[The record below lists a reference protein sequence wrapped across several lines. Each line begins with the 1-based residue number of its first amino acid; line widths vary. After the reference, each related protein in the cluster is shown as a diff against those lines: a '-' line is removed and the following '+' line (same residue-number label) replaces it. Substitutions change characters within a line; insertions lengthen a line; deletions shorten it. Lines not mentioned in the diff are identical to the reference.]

1 METYL
6 NDIIIGFGEVGKGV
20 YDAMVEKPAVY
31 DLNMELPEKEQ
42 YDYLHICFPYS
53 DTFIEDVKKYQ
64 EMFKVKYTIIHS
76 TVPVGTSRKCNSSH
90 SPIVGIHP
98 ELGESIKTFTKFVG
112 GLEEDGVYEFADH
125 LRRMGLIVQVFDK
138 PETTELMK
146 IMCTTCYGINIEFTK
161 EVKKLCDKYNVPFEA
176 WTLWNNMYNNGY
188 ERMNHPEYHR
198 YNLVPIMRRIGQHC
212 ILPNC
217 DLLES
222 DFTKFLM
229 DRNKQ

>member
-1 METYL
+1 MVVSYL
-6 NDIIIGFGEVGKGV
+6 NDLIIGFGEVGKGV
-20 YDAMVEKPAVY
+20 YDSMVEKPAIY
-31 DLNMELPEKEQ
+31 DLGMELPEKEQ

-53 DTFIEDVKKYQ
+53 NTFIEDVKKYQ

-76 TVPVGTSRKCNSSH
+76 TVPVGTSRKCHSSH

-125 LRRMGLIVQVFDK
+125 LRRMGLTVQVFDK

-176 WTLWNNMYNNGY
+176 WTLWNNMYNTGY
-188 ERMNHPEYHR
+188 EKMNHPEYHR

-212 ILPNC
+212 VVNNC
-217 DLLES
+217 DLLEN
-222 DFTKFLM
+222 DFTKFIR
-229 DRNKQ
+229 DRNK